1 MMEFCFIHKHIMT
14 YNFLI
19 NSSRFKILRALMHVF
34 FSGIGGTGIGP
45 IAQIALKAGYQVSG
59 SDKRDSE
66 YIKYL
71 KSHGIDKIVFD
82 QTEQSIAEVH
92 QNNPIDWFVYTSA
105 LTMENDNPP
114 EIEFCRK
121 NNIKFS
127 KRDAFLSE
135 FLKLKN
141 LKLIAIA
148 GTHGKTT
155 TTAMT
160 VWLFKRLGIPVSYVL
175 PAKTNFA
182 QMGDYDEKS
191 QYFVYEADEFDRN
204 FLAFRPHL
212 SIITGVSWDHHEI
225 YLTQQDYIDAFK
237 DFIGKSEETLVLK
250 PDADFMTLG
259 LSNNIKVLDH
269 NDDLI
274 KQIGIPGLY
283 NRRDAYLALKAIK
296 QLGLENDTPLLVK
309 TLIDFPGLSRRMEE
323 ITPNLYSDYA
333 HTPEKIT
340 AALNVAKELIDINGN
355 KQRLIVIYEPLT
367 NRRQHYIKHKYKQLF
382 NQVDKLYWI
391 PSYLAREDNNQP
403 ILSPLELISELD
415 KSDLAQAAELNSA
428 LKENIVNHLNNNDLV
443 VAISG
448 GGGNSLDEW
457 LRANFL

>member
-1 MMEFCFIHKHIMT
+1 MHI
-14 YNFLI
+14 
-19 NSSRFKILRALMHVF
+19 F

-71 KSHGIDKIVFD
+71 SSHGIENIVLS
-82 QTEQSIAEVH
+82 QTEQSIAQVH
-92 QNNPIDWFVYTSA
+92 QKNPIDWFVYTSA

-114 EIEFCRK
+114 EIEFCVK

-135 FLKLKN
+135 FLKLKD

-160 VWLFKRLGIPVSYVL
+160 VWLFKRLGIPVSYIL
-175 PAKTNFA
+175 PAKTSFA

-204 FLAFRPHL
+204 FLAFDPFL

-225 YLTQQDYIDAFK
+225 YPTQQDYIDAFRQ
-237 DFIGKSEETLVLK
+237 FIDKSAKTLVWQPDGDFMSLK
-250 PDADFMTLG
+250 PSNKIEI
-259 LSNNIKVLDH
+259 LSQSDEI
-269 NDDLI
+269 I
-274 KQIGIPGLY
+274 EQIRLPGLY
-283 NRRDAYLALKAIK
+283 NRRDAYLAFSAIK
-296 QLGLENDTPLLVK
+296 ELGLEIDQSALINNLVA
-309 TLIDFPGLSRRMEE
+309 FPGLSRRMEE
-323 ITPNLYSDYA
+323 IIPNLYSDYA

-340 AALNVAKELIDINGN
+340 AALNVAKELIDIKNN
-355 KQRLIVIYEPLT
+355 QQKLIVIYEPLT
-367 NRRQHYIKHKYKQLF
+367 NRRQHYIKEKYKDLF
-382 NQVDKLYWI
+382 SQVDKIYWV
-391 PSYLAREDNNQP
+391 PSYLAREDSQLP
-403 ILSPLELISELD
+403 ILSPAELIKQLD
-415 KSDLAQAAELNSA
+415 NANVAFPANLDNE